1 MPCQSLDWPKHKK
14 ACSDM
19 SLTLSSVVT
28 RESGDTK
35 LCTDSS
41 DDIKDKVVKKNI
53 SEKND
58 LEFPL
63 RVEGELERGAHLKDP
78 DYVPSVSEEK
88 VDDEVAYH
96 PVPLE
101 QKEVAI
107 PRLVLILPIEEQE
120 VNKPVSDARGGD
132 KIVQSLSFR
141 GIQGEVHPP
150 SSQTRTSSQS
160 RRPFSS

>member
-1 MPCQSLDWPKHKK
+1 
-14 ACSDM
+14 M
-19 SLTLSSVVT
+19 SLTLPSVVT

-35 LCTDSS
+35 LCTNSS
-41 DDIKDKVVKKNI
+41 DDIKDKVVKNNI

-58 LEFPL
+58 LEFSL

-78 DYVPSVSEEK
+78 DYVSSLSEEK
-88 VDDEVAYH
+88 VDDKVAYH

-107 PRLVLILPIEEQE
+107 QRLVLILPIEEQE
-120 VNKPVSDARGGD
+120 VNKPVSNAPGGD

-141 GIQGEVHPP
+141 GIQGDVHPP
-150 SSQTRTSSQS
+150 PVNQEGLPPVNQDDL
-160 RRPFSS
+160 PPVNQENHHPVM